1 MPWFFCSSFSF
12 FWKTTPKYSF
22 LLTEI
27 IWVKDTYFVL
37 RNSYFGVNLDFVYL
51 FFLIQNNQMPLFLVG
66 TNRIIISMNQGVVG
80 HVARSGEIYI
90 TQEISKDPNFS
101 KSTDKKTGYQ
111 TRRLLCFPIT
121 SSKGDIVA
129 VGQLC
134 NKIKGNCFSEFDRR
148 LALRFVDLCAAT
160 LQHVSTDKKN

>member
-1 MPWFFCSSFSF
+1 
-12 FWKTTPKYSF
+12 
-22 LLTEI
+22 
-27 IWVKDTYFVL
+27 
-37 RNSYFGVNLDFVYL
+37 
-51 FFLIQNNQMPLFLVG
+51 
-66 TNRIIISMNQGVVG
+66 MNQGVVG

-90 TQEISKDPNFS
+90 TQDINKDPNFS

-111 TRRLLCFPIT
+111 TRRLLCFPIL
-121 SSKGDIVA
+121 SSKGEIVA

-160 LQHVSTDKKN
+160 LQHVSKTKQKKSYLKCIYLDSFLATIGRQMIIWTS